1 MNEALLVVAAIGL
14 LAGGSIVV
22 IDSLI
27 IRRVRRLAR
36 PERSE
41 RSESDQGHG
50 T

>member
-1 MNEALLVVAAIGL
+1 VNEALLVVIGLGL

-27 IRRVRRLAR
+27 IRRLRRGAPPDR
-36 PERSE
+36 
-41 RSESDQGHG
+41 DQDGRH